1 MAVIGTVWGAY
12 CIFGMFCCIAWGTK
26 GGMHLGPGE
35 DGIQSLITDDLPKDW
50 FGYSIK
56 ILFSLNL
63 FFSYP
68 LVLYPAHIV
77 LENIIYAGWPK
88 TKKR

>member
-1 MAVIGTVWGAY
+1 MY
-12 CIFGMFCCIAWGTK
+12 CCIAWGTT
-26 GGMHLGPGE
+26 GGYNHDVE
-35 DGIQSLITDDLPKDW
+35 GIQSLITDDLPRTW
-50 FGYSIK
+50 VGYGVK

-68 LVLYPAHIV
+68 LVLYPAIIV
-77 LENIIYAGWPK
+77 IENIIYDGWPK